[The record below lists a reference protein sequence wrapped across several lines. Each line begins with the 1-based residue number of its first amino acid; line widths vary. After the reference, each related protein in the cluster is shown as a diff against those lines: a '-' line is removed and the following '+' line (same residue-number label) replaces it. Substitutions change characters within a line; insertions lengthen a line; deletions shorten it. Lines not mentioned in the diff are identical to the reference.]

1 MVSPPNMEDDDEK
14 EEGGAKEVEEVE
26 EVPKPKLLPL
36 SCSKPNDGV
45 EETDDEPKLF
55 PPAPE
60 NPP

>member
-1 MVSPPNMEDDDEK
+1 MEDDDEK

-45 EETDDEPKLF
+45 EETDDEPKPF